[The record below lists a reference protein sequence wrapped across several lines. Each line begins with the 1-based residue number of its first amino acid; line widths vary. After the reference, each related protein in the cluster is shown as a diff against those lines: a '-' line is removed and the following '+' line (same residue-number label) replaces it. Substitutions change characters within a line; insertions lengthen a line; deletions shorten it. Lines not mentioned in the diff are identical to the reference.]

1 MGNEKVRRIQLL
13 RSGCFSKQQA
23 VENGW
28 SSYGDSDY
36 VEHVLRYYPYCNYSF
51 DVINTGPGK
60 LGLPIKGMKRGNI
73 SSHFGLR
80 SSPGGIGSTYHQG
93 LDIAFPMGTKVLACE
108 SGTVTTAGWNGG
120 FGKCIIIDHGGKL
133 QTVYGHLS
141 SISVKPG
148 QNDHAGKLRD
158 YNITKKEWVLNGATV

>member
-23 VENGW
+23 KKNGW
-28 SSYGDSDY
+28 SSY
-36 VEHVLRYYPYCNYSF
+36 
-51 DVINTGPGK
+51 
-60 LGLPIKGMKRGNI
+60 
-73 SSHFGLR
+73 
-80 SSPGGIGSTYHQG
+80 
-93 LDIAFPMGTKVLACE
+93 PMGTKVLACE
-108 SGTVTTAGWNGG
+108 SGTVTTAGWNGD